1 MSTTQTALV
10 WPIQLP
16 MSAKMVL
23 VSLADQ
29 ANDEGFCWP
38 SIESLSVRTCMCERA
53 VQKALKALREMGLL
67 RVVERGVS
75 RRTNQYWLTVR
86 EWLAAQPKPAA
97 LGVDEPFQQAKAAA
111 PEKALATL
119 HQVHPEP
126 GAPRTTCTHTPHQVH
141 PNHQRTNT
149 NTTPIPPAASPQGA
163 DGPSSVKASS
173 SSGGEGSGRGPG
185 EQAQAAG
192 RKRKQVE
199 SLLGWLMRCKVD
211 GVKPIPETD
220 PVFAYCDRVGIGRD
234 VLALHWAE
242 FKRRRIDSGKGQR
255 DWPRTFRSS
264 VESNWYGLWFI
275 RPDGDAQLTTRG
287 EQARRAHA
295 AEKEAAERQSGEGAD
310 QPKSEGDAN

>member
-53 VQKALKALREMGLL
+53 VQKALRALEAMGLL
-67 RVVERGVS
+67 QVVERGSS
-75 RRTNQYWLTVR
+75 RRTNQYWLRVR

-97 LGVDEPFQQAKAAA
+97 LEVDEPFQQAKAAA
-111 PEKALATL
+111 PEKAPATP

-163 DGPSSVKASS
+163 DGPSDADPSS
-173 SSGGEGSGRGPG
+173 SQPDGDSAKGLGKSAGAPGRHR
-185 EQAQAAG
+185 A
-192 RKRKQVE
+192 QVE
-199 SLLGWLMRCKVD
+199 SLLGWLMRC
-211 GVKPIPETD
+211 GVEGRKPIPEDD
-220 PVFAYCDRVGIGRD
+220 PVFAYADRVGIGREI
-234 VLALHWAE
+234 LALHWAE
-242 FKRRRIDSGKGQR
+242 FKRRRLEAGKGQR
-255 DWPRTFRSS
+255 DWPRTFRNS
-264 VESNWYGLWFI
+264 VEGNWYGLWFL
-275 RPDGDAQLTTRG
+275 RPDGEAQLTTRG

-295 AEKEAAERQSGEGAD
+295 AAKEEAAAQRREA
-310 QPKSEGDAN
+310 QPKDEGDAT